1 MVKVEKPAWEIW
13 MQGKS
18 KAEKSFKL
26 YLKRKT
32 IKKEPERGYLS
43 KSHMDK
49 ADNNIDFI
57 NHLLKEK
64 RFYDWTIV
72 GCYYAIYH
80 SSLSLLSIKGYSS
93 KSHLATLCALIYL
106 YYSYDDEKPN
116 EKTRILNKQDIN
128 LIIKSS
134 IEKQEVSYF
143 VEAKNKRESA
153 SYGIEKH
160 NQEQAKEL
168 KEKTISFVN
177 KTKEILENN

>member
-1 MVKVEKPAWEIW
+1 MGRIKKTIWEIW
-13 MQGKS
+13 MQNKS
-18 KAEKSFKL
+18 RAKKSFKL
-26 YLKRKT
+26 YLKNNT
-32 IKKEPERGYLS
+32 IKKESEKYYLS
-43 KSHMDK
+43 KSHINK

-80 SSLSLLSIKGYSS
+80 SSLSLLSVKGYSS
-93 KSHLATLCALIYL
+93 KNHLATLCALIYL
-106 YYSYDDEKPN
+106 YYSYEGEQKESN
-116 EKTRILNKQDIN
+116 KLNKKDIE

-134 IEKQEVSYF
+134 MEKQEISYF
-143 VEAKNKRESA
+143 VEAKARREQA

-168 KEKTISFVN
+168 QTKTISFVN
-177 KTKEILENN
+177 KTKEILENS